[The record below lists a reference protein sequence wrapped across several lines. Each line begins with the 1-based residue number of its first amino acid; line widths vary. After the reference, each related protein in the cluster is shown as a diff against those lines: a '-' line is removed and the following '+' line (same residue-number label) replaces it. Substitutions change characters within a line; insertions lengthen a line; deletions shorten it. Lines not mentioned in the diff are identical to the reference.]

1 MYFSMLVAGFVIALF
16 CPPIGCL
23 ILAVDAYMV
32 AAAYPIIVGIL
43 CAVAYIALF
52 VWTIYG

>member
-1 MYFSMLVAGFVIALF
+1 MYFSMLVAGFVIAF
-16 CPPIGCL
+16 VCPPIGCL

-32 AAAYPIIVGIL
+32 AAAYPIIVGVL